1 MKNKRNASAVF
12 FGIDFQVNAAIVL
25 MLDYIEELSS
35 LKLEGEEDIELK
47 LNDNTSVLAQAKAV
61 VQSSSDFS
69 NVRKNLKKALCT
81 LSESALRNNARKL
94 IFITNSPNPLKDEDS
109 KSVFYGHS
117 RRPFS
122 TLPPSAQKIIQEYLA
137 AIALPLDTEK
147 FAIHV
152 LPFETDDDKER
163 LKVVRSCVDEFLGS
177 LDIALHPGIGRRLL
191 DIWSQ
196 DIFKN
201 GTQRDVS
208 LTLNKKS
215 IIWPLVVLVTDNPE
229 FQQDFFSECDIG
241 DYSEIYKLYQELI
254 DSRCEKMDFFT
265 RVLYDFN
272 IFKKEK
278 QNSKKVMEFVNQT
291 WEKYKDEFLVDG
303 LDSETCKAMIKIILY
318 TIVSRRILIERVKQR
333 VRL

>member
-1 MKNKRNASAVF
+1 MESKRNASAVF

-25 MLDYIEELSS
+25 MLDYIEELTS

-47 LNDNTSVLAQAKAV
+47 LNDNTSILAQAKAV

-81 LSESALRNNARKL
+81 LSEAAHRNNARKL

-122 TLPPSAQKIIQEYLA
+122 TLPPSAKKIIQEYLTT
-137 AIALPLDTEK
+137 IALPLDTEK
-147 FAIHV
+147 FVIHV

-163 LKVVRSCVDEFLGS
+163 LKVVRSCIDEFLGS
-177 LDIALHPGIGRRLL
+177 LNIALHPGIGKRLL
-191 DIWSQ
+191 DIWRR

-201 GTQRDVS
+201 GSQRDTD
-208 LTLNKKS
+208 LILNKKS
-215 IIWPLVVLVTDNPE
+215 IIWPLVVLVTDTPE

-241 DYSEIYKLYQELI
+241 DYSEIYRLYQELI
-254 DSRCEKMDFFT
+254 DSHCEKMDFFT
-265 RVLYDFN
+265 KVLYDYNTFQ
-272 IFKKEK
+272 KEK

-291 WEKYKDEFLVDG
+291 WGKYKDEFSVDG
-303 LDSETCKAMIKIILY
+303 LDNETCKAIIKLILY
-318 TIVSRRILIERVKQR
+318 TIVTRRILIERVKQR
-333 VRL
+333 VKL

>member
-1 MKNKRNASAVF
+1 M
-12 FGIDFQVNAAIVL
+12 
-25 MLDYIEELSS
+25 
-35 LKLEGEEDIELK
+35 
-47 LNDNTSVLAQAKAV
+47 
-61 VQSSSDFS
+61 
-69 NVRKNLKKALCT
+69 
-81 LSESALRNNARKL
+81 
-94 IFITNSPNPLKDEDS
+94 
-109 KSVFYGHS
+109 
-117 RRPFS
+117 
-122 TLPPSAQKIIQEYLA
+122 
-137 AIALPLDTEK
+137 
-147 FAIHV
+147 
-152 LPFETDDDKER
+152 
-163 LKVVRSCVDEFLGS
+163 RSCVDEFLGS

-291 WEKYKDEFLVDG
+291 WEKYKDDFLVDG